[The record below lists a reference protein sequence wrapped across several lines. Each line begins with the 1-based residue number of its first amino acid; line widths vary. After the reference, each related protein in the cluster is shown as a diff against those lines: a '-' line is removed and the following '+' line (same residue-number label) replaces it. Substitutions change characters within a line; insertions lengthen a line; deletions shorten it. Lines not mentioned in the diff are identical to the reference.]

1 LIDKDRADEVPYKVK
16 ELLKAKERQT
26 KVMLQKL
33 SLVRINY
40 IFKCLK
46 SMNKDQD
53 IIFIDPLII

>member
-1 LIDKDRADEVPYKVK
+1 LIDKGKADEVPFKVK

-46 SMNKDQD
+46 SMNKD
-53 IIFIDPLII
+53 